1 MLSSFIIFLK
11 CCLFLDVRKKIGEN
25 NLCRNRFTWV
35 TFWSSR
41 KCVSEQRGSFLWTG
55 AEGES
60 LSYFKEVNC
69 AACVLVAV
77 KLFAQVKLQQHV
89 LYVRKKKKRQ
99 RKIML
104 EYFLT
109 SPGVCCVSP
118 LFPSQTV
125 CHFILFNEL

>member
-1 MLSSFIIFLK
+1 MYE
-11 CCLFLDVRKKIGEN
+11 RKPGEN
-25 NLCRNRFTWV
+25 DLCRNRLTWV

-41 KCVSEQRGSFLWTG
+41 RCVSEQRGSFLWTG

-60 LSYFKEVNC
+60 VSYFKEVNC

-89 LYVRKKKKRQ
+89 LYVREKKKRQ
-99 RKIML
+99 REIML